1 MWWTTNNMT
10 VFRDNTTGHSSTLVL
25 DKKKQLF
32 SSQLTVRL
40 QSSVYQCR
48 LISSAFL
55 TQGME
60 KINLLSVFKS
70 RPVGKNIAAMLK
82 RNLKKGWAAPVLEM
96 NKIHYHIQQTNP
108 QFLQPSHRPGVS
120 RIRGTLSSLG
130 SLTISWNAEIPMWPL
145 PISSC
150 RSRLQPSLP
159 SGYTERIRK
168 DN

>member
-1 MWWTTNNMT
+1 MT

-25 DKKKQLF
+25 DKKQLF

-82 RNLKKGWAAPVLEM
+82 RNLKKG
-96 NKIHYHIQQTNP
+96 
-108 QFLQPSHRPGVS
+108 
-120 RIRGTLSSLG
+120 
-130 SLTISWNAEIPMWPL
+130 
-145 PISSC
+145 
-150 RSRLQPSLP
+150 
-159 SGYTERIRK
+159 
-168 DN
+168 